1 MKPQTFNSYMALDLM
16 SFRLPSPFLRLCSN
30 HFQPESYF
38 YMRKKSL
45 RARTKFYNDKINT
58 NCHDNEMPKKCSQ
71 LS

>member
-1 MKPQTFNSYMALDLM
+1 
-16 SFRLPSPFLRLCSN
+16 
-30 HFQPESYF
+30 
-38 YMRKKSL
+38 MRKKSL